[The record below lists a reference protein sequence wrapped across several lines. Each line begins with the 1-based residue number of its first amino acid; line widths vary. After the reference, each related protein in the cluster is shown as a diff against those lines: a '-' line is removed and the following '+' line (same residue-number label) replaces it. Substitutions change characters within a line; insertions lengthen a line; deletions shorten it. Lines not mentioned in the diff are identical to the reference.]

1 VGDDLYRSDRQH
13 EAGADR
19 RNPRDA
25 VADAEHQI
33 GSENHTRFWTMSH
46 LRFRLNL
53 AFLCKGNPLGRSMQ
67 SPLPAGVGDNHS
79 QSDVTGRLPHVNSI
93 IRKFGEHHFLNAD
106 EKPNMTCV

>member
-1 VGDDLYRSDRQH
+1 VGDDLYRNDRQH

-53 AFLCKGNPLGRSMQ
+53 AFF
-67 SPLPAGVGDNHS
+67 V
-79 QSDVTGRLPHVNSI
+79 
-93 IRKFGEHHFLNAD
+93 
-106 EKPNMTCV
+106 